1 METAKLKA
9 WRKREVEDSA
19 ISSLQREGRKQSSHE
34 TGLFAECGVAVY
46 VYKGAGVTQCDR
58 V

>member
-19 ISSLQREGRKQSSHE
+19 ISSLQREGRKQSS
-34 TGLFAECGVAVY
+34 LFAECGVAVY
-46 VYKGAGVTQCDR
+46 VYKGVGVTQCDR